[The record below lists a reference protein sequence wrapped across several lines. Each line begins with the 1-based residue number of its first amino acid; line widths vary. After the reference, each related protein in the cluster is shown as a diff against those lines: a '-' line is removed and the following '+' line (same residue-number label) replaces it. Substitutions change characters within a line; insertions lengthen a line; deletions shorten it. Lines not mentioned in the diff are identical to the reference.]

1 MDVTMLVEEKKQL
14 NNFLVTTFNSV
25 LKLEETALKRS
36 SYSDITIKELQLL
49 QIVYERGL
57 NGGDNTAGAIA
68 KELKITPGTLTT
80 AVKLLEKKGYV
91 KRSQDTK
98 DKRSVHILV
107 TEKGEKTNLDNLA
120 FHSELVDSLVD
131 SLADDEIAGLKKGLV
146 TVLDFFKEKINN

>member
-1 MDVTMLVEEKKQL
+1 MLVEEKKQL